1 MTRIGNPS
9 TSRRGDPQCDPYHM
23 DYILTLGTFV
33 GYITGMEI
41 IAVYVI
47 MGLLFIYLV
56 DMGLEISAARRQERR
71 DRIVIKNLVKTLDDT
86 TQIR

>member
-1 MTRIGNPS
+1 
-9 TSRRGDPQCDPYHM
+9 M

-71 DRIVIKNLVKTLDDT
+71 DQIVIKNLVKTLDDT

>member
-1 MTRIGNPS
+1 M
-9 TSRRGDPQCDPYHM
+9 
-23 DYILTLGTFV
+23 TLGTRRV
-33 GYITGMEI
+33 YITGMEI

-56 DMGLEISAARRQERR
+56 DMGLEISAARRQMRR